1 MALSQN
7 STILVSDVKDAIKS
21 ITREG
26 TTFTYTCLDGSTG
39 TFTQK
44 EYPNMTA
51 ATADTAGG
59 AGLVPAPEAGKQTSF
74 LRGDGTW
81 VVPTNTTYSNFT
93 KATASAA
100 GTAGLVPAPAAGNQ
114 AKFLRG
120 DATWQTI
127 TQGGTS
133 SLSGGT
139 TGFAVAVQGNS
150 AVKATQSGGFTVTNT
165 QGSSDGNDVI
175 YNVTLKLPSG
185 GTWRWGIFSPNS
197 NAYTKIGQSAGGAQ
211 IGSANMHHFIA
222 VAVKYAT

>member
-81 VVPTNTTYSNFT
+81 VVPTNTTYSKFT
-93 KATASAA
+93 KATADAA
-100 GTAGLVPAPAAGNQ
+100 GSTGLVPAPAAGAQ
-114 AKFLRG
+114 TKFLRG
-120 DATWQTI
+120 DATWQAI
-127 TQGGTS
+127 TST
-133 SLSGGT
+133 LSGGT
-139 TGFAVAVQGNS
+139 TGFAVVAKLSPTSNSFTKSGNMG
-150 AVKATQSGGFTVTNT
+150 ATVSSYTED
-165 QGSSDGNDVI
+165 GSTF
-175 YNVTLKLPSG
+175 YAMAVTLPSRRKLALALL
-185 GTWRWGIFSPNS
+185 W
-197 NAYTKIGQSAGGAQ
+197 
-211 IGSANMHHFIA
+211 
-222 VAVKYAT
+222 